1 MSKDNNS
8 ICVKEILFSLAETDY
23 QRFNSKL
30 LPGVNHILGVR
41 LPHLRKLAK
50 KIAKQDWKYFL
61 ETAEDTYFEEI
72 MLQGMVIGYASPD
85 TVEELFPYIR
95 KQVSKIDN
103 WSTCDSFC
111 NGLKI
116 TDRYQDSM
124 WEFLQE
130 FFQSEKEFDI
140 RFAVVMGLNYYIN
153 NEYKDRFLLLL
164 DRICHEGYY
173 VKMAVAWA
181 ISMIY
186 IKYPKDTLNYLHNCH
201 LDDFTYN
208 KSIQKVRES
217 LQVSKE
223 EKEYLK
229 SIKRKG

>member
-23 QRFNSKL
+23 QCFNSKL
-30 LPGVNHILGVR
+30 LPGVNNILGVR

-50 KIAKQDWKYFL
+50 KIAKQDWKQYL

-130 FFQSEKEFDI
+130 FFQSENEFDI

-153 NEYKDRFLLLL
+153 DEYKDRFLLLL
-164 DRICHEGYY
+164 DRIHHEAYY

-186 IKYPKDTLNYLHNCH
+186 IKYPKDTLKYLHNCQ

-217 LQVSKE
+217 FQVSKE